1 MCVDITETYL
11 ALLVYSSD
19 SCIIGEQLEEYI
31 LKLIP
36 AHRLL
41 YNMWEERRKDYA
53 FVASRR
59 FLFFLQKRSSDRISI
74 ERLVH
79 SEVMEE
85 FFKLERPL
93 KYPDTSRSKG
103 VSDNAFSY
111 ENMRKI
117 WKLFIDLDIDQDD
130 ALSRTEFME
139 YRGLSE
145 DQSRQLSLTPLA
157 TECVLE
163 VMGGGEASWMME
175 FGSFVDVHL
184 IFENRELQQS
194 KDFLWRLLSSKYGSV
209 EGTGALPLSVCAEY
223 YSQIAASVAVPPLE
237 QIYVEM
243 VDMVQG
249 DRAQGISYDDV
260 MKSSNGAKVLM
271 MFLDVNTLKAFETRP
286 ATR

>member
-19 SCIIGEQLEEYI
+19 SCITGEQLEEYI

-59 FLFFLQKRSSDRISI
+59 FLFFLQKRSSDRVSI

-157 TECVLE
+157 TECVFE
-163 VMGGGEASWMME
+163 VMGGGEASWTME

-223 YSQIAASVAVPPLE
+223 YSQIAASVAAPPFK

-249 DRAQGISYDDV
+249 DRARGISYDDV